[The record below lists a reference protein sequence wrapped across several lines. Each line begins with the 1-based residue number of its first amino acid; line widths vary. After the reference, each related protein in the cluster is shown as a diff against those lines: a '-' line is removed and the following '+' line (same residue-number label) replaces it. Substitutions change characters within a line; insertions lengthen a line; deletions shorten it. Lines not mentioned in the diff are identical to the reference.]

1 MTKENLVALAKQL
14 GLDGE
19 AIAAVLAE
27 ESVTDILSRSIGL
40 GQTLGVNGTP
50 TYIVNGQMLRGYVPL
65 EDMRQMV
72 AALRK
77 G

>member
-1 MTKENLVALAKQL
+1 
-14 GLDGE
+14 
-19 AIAAVLAE
+19 LAE